1 MTVAPL
7 ALVVATAPGLEAL
20 TATEMAGFGLLAQS
34 GGSGTL
40 TASATADQLVDLLL
54 GLRTASRV
62 GVRLGEFQARTF
74 GELERHATALPWSD
88 VLPAESRVH
97 FRITSKKS
105 RLYHEGALA
114 ERLERIAATAVSG
127 LVPVRAAAQAEALE
141 DDVTRL
147 PGVQRIVVRVF
158 RDRVTVSADAAG
170 AGLHRRGYRRATAK
184 APLRETLAAAMLLG
198 SGWAP
203 GDRLVDPLV
212 GSGTI
217 VIEAAL
223 LSQGI
228 APGIARRFAA
238 ECWPMLGARL
248 FDAGRRRA
256 RAREL
261 MTPDGEVRFEGRD
274 RDRGAI
280 EAATANAERAGVA
293 HLVRFHTAP
302 LSALPVDGGTGWIVS
317 NPPYGVRIGDVA
329 ALRNLYAGLG
339 RVAATRRADW
349 SVALLSANRMLVGHV
364 GAGFEAS
371 WQASNGGIGVTLWV
385 RR

>member
-1 MTVAPL
+1 
-7 ALVVATAPGLEAL
+7 
-20 TATEMAGFGLLAQS
+20 
-34 GGSGTL
+34 
-40 TASATADQLVDLLL
+40 VDLLL

-62 GVRLGEFQARTF
+62 GVRLGEFHARTF
-74 GELERHATALPWSD
+74 GELERHAVALPWSD
-88 VLPAESRVH
+88 VLPAGGRVH

-114 ERLERIAATAVSG
+114 ERLERIAAAAVRD
-127 LVPVRAAAQAEALE
+127 LAPVRSAAQAEALE

-170 AGLHRRGYRRATAK
+170 AGLHRRGYRQATAK

-198 SGWAP
+198 SGWVP
-203 GDRLVDPLV
+203 GDPLVDPLV

-223 LSQGI
+223 LSRGI
-228 APGIARRFAA
+228 APGIRRRFAA
-238 ECWPMLGARL
+238 ECWPMLDTSV
-248 FDAGRRRA
+248 FTAGRQRA
-256 RAREL
+256 RDRER
-261 MTPDGEVRFEGRD
+261 PWPEGDVRFEGRD

-280 EAATANAERAGVA
+280 EAATANAARAGVA
-293 HLVRFHTAP
+293 DMVRFHAAP
-302 LSALPVDGGTGWIVS
+302 LSTLPVDTGTGWIVS

-329 ALRNLYAGLG
+329 DLRNLYAGLG
-339 RVAATRRADW
+339 RLATTRRTDW
-349 SVALLSANRMLVGHV
+349 SVALLGANRMLIGQVGT
-364 GAGFEAS
+364 GFEPA
-371 WQASNGGIGVTLWV
+371 WQTTNGGIGVTLWV